1 MKKLSRRGFVVA
13 ASLAGLSAAT
23 RAFPHNIGGGGPRNS
38 LEFLHGVA
46 SGDPL
51 HDRVILW
58 TRVTPK
64 RTNDSV
70 PVKWSIARDPR
81 MKREVCGGRV
91 WTDASRDFTVKVDV
105 DDLEPNRTY
114 YYQFEVQGARSPIGR
129 TKTLPLFHARSLR
142 FAFASC
148 SNYPYGYFQVYR
160 RIAERAD
167 LDFVLHLGD
176 YIYEYGN
183 GQYGDGASIGRLVTP
198 DHEILS
204 LTDYRQR
211 HATYKTDTDLQE
223 AHRQHPFITVWDDHE
238 SANDSWHDGAEN
250 HNPLLGE
257 GEWEA
262 RKRAAIKAYFEWMPI
277 REFAWKPKSQIY
289 RHFRYGNLAEI
300 DMLDTRLF
308 GRDKQA
314 AGPTDTATINDP
326 NRQLLG
332 LEQEN
337 WLFNRLYQSQS
348 QGVHWRVL
356 GQQVMMAQLSA
367 SRGASVLNVDQWDG
381 YAPARERLFRHI
393 ADTNVENVVVLTG
406 DIHSSWGSDL
416 ASNPFDASQYD
427 PATGRGSVGVE
438 LVTPG
443 VTSPGIE
450 DPVAAAQ
457 QAAGLRFL
465 SPHMKFIELNKRGY
479 VVVDLNRERMQS
491 EWWHVPTIR
500 ERTDVQALAASL
512 ATASG
517 ANHLVPATSA
527 LAALSDAAD
536 PAP

>member
-1 MKKLSRRGFVVA
+1 MKELSRRGFVVA
-13 ASLAGLSAAT
+13 ASMAGLGAAT
-23 RAFPHNIGGGGPRNS
+23 RAFPHNNGGGGPRNS

-64 RTNDSV
+64 RNDDSV
-70 PVKWSIARDPR
+70 LVRWSIARDPR
-81 MKREVCGGRV
+81 MKREECGGRV
-91 WTDASRDFTVKVDV
+91 WTDASRDFTVKVDA
-105 DDLEPNRTY
+105 DRLDPNRTY
-114 YYQFEVQGARSPIGR
+114 YYQFEVQGAKSPIGR

-167 LDFVLHLGD
+167 LDFVLHPGD

-183 GQYGDGASIGRLVTP
+183 GQYGDGAAIGRLVQP

-211 HATYKTDTDLQE
+211 HATYKTDPDLQE

-238 SANDSWHDGAEN
+238 TANDSWHDGAEN

-257 GEWEA
+257 GDWET
-262 RKRAAIKAYFEWMPI
+262 RKRVAIKAYFEWMPI
-277 REFAWKPKSQIY
+277 REFPWKPKSQIY
-289 RHFRYGNLAEI
+289 RVFRYGNLAEI
-300 DMLDTRLF
+300 DMLDTRLY

-314 AGPTDTATINDP
+314 ASPADTATLNDP
-326 NRQLLG
+326 TRQLLG
-332 LEQEN
+332 VEQEN

-348 QGVHWRVL
+348 QGVQWRVL
-356 GQQVMMAQLSA
+356 GQQVMMAQLST

-381 YAPARERLFRHI
+381 YAPARERLFQHI
-393 ADTNVENVVVLTG
+393 RDLNIDNVVVLTG

-416 ASNPFDASQYD
+416 SSNPYDPAQYD

-438 LVTPG
+438 LVCPG

-479 VVVDLNRERMQS
+479 VVVDLNRDRMQS

-500 ERTDVQALAASL
+500 ERTNVQALAASL
-512 ATASG
+512 VTASG
-517 ANHLVPATSA
+517 ANHLVPATST